1 MKNKSVLALALL
13 CGFSFSQNISY
24 ADGETVIYN
33 KDGIVLK
40 LNGDDKGTFKVSIEN
55 NSSKDMFGVKLK
67 SEDIKGL
74 KIVGGKE
81 IEIGNVKA
89 GEKRVLDEKELKFEI
104 EKAIQ
109 HSIKKGKLSKT
120 GVDGVYK
127 IYIPIAI
134 AGMVGAICVLV
145 SKKRNAKRL
154 LSVAIGTGIL
164 ASSILTYTTN
174 ADVIYKNSVDVGGK
188 INISDKSYDYIGVL
202 MWNDVETGKI
212 NEKDNTKPD
221 ITPNKPDT
229 KPDITPNKP
238 DTKPDTKP
246 DEPSVPSN
254 PEEKDKVV
262 EIEDANLKKFILDKL
277 HAYNGEDSF
286 EAEMKEYNFKLTDK
300 SYRKDKNS
308 NDIYKSD
315 LEKIEALG
323 IRGMD
328 ASEENLIEV
337 SSIKGLEF
345 CKNLK
350 SLTISSG
357 EIPDDYEEIRY
368 SEGAIK
374 DLTPLSALK
383 NLEFLRLSHNEI
395 SDVSPLKDL
404 TNLKSLYISH
414 NNISDISAL
423 ENLKNLE
430 NFDFAVNKV
439 SDMSIVKNF
448 TKLKL
453 LDIYSNKIS
462 NIDAVKDLEKL
473 LYFRADSNKIE
484 KIDSLKNLK
493 VLEDLDL
500 GSNALKDTSVL
511 NDLTNLK
518 KLSLKKNNLKNIDL
532 SKLLNIEE
540 LDLEEN
546 ELKDVSFLAN
556 MPNLKNLYVQ
566 KNKIENLNAISKL
579 TNLQLL
585 NFSDNSISDINFVK
599 DLVNVTSLRISNNVV
614 SDISA
619 IKNLNELT
627 DVHIDGNKVKDFTV
641 LNEKKG
647 LYEKIIHNQNIDFE
661 KELESTEKTF
671 EVDNVFIGL
680 EDIAKD
686 KKITVSSE
694 NKDITVVLENGKL
707 KFSLTD
713 KTVENL
719 NKGSLDFVVNFEFEN
734 TLDYTNTSNVL
745 KLNVE
750 LKKVEKAKP
759 EEKDKFVDIEDAKLL
774 KVINKNLDKNRADDQ
789 KVTVKEME
797 SLTELSLFLD
807 ENGKAHFPIKMS
819 KEEKD
824 DEPKKSILGEP
835 QSLQGTKD
843 FKFAVTRGI
852 KSIKGLEYAKNLEKL
867 KLNENEISDISPLK
881 DLTKLKYLEIQRNR
895 IVDIKPLENLKN
907 LEFLKLYNNL
917 IEELKPLAGLT
928 NLKGLDLHYNVTVEG
943 DESHK
948 KISKGI
954 TDISPLKDLKNLD
967 FLDISANRI
976 EDVSILKDFDKIV
989 DLDLSGNRIK
999 NYTGLEDYIAKRL
1012 EKALN
1017 EGVGSMLHAGQ
1028 TVSLGETLNVK
1039 SNEVSFGSPYLGIEE
1054 LGKSIAKA
1062 FEKEYNVFEKSSTN
1076 IKGIDASYDKETKKI
1091 TLKIS
1096 DDAIAENN
1104 GKEVDLV
1111 VKLTDAEGA
1120 YGFTINSIKLKFDVV
1135 EEIVAEEYKDFYYNL
1150 FNKYNNFD
1158 EKYTNLTD
1166 EANAK
1171 FSKTNRPKKDK
1182 NFTKEDF
1189 KMLKTFSI
1197 IDKNI
1202 TDKMVKSLRY
1212 AENLEEFKIMLN
1224 SASLKRE
1231 VTNFDFLTK
1240 TPKLKQFFYQNQDYK
1255 NAKKEKFPTGVD
1267 FSKNTALEEVVI
1279 SQTDLSNVLPFKNL
1293 KLKQLSLQDN
1303 NITNIFFIK
1312 DMSSLVRL
1320 DLDNNKISNLP
1331 DLSKMQNLVTLYLRD
1346 NNISD
1351 ISKLESLKNLEALH
1365 LRNNKISDISVLTK
1379 LPKLHRI
1386 YIDKNNALVNYMELV
1401 KKLKGINT
1409 LFVDEISKDDFEW
1422 MKEFAIRN
1430 EVDATED
1437 EDKARMFRFEKL
1449 EIPVNVKKT
1458 EIKGGFIEIDNPLKD
1473 WENNT
1478 IEEFD
1483 GENVNEEEI
1492 IKNNNLIFNE
1502 NKIKIKV
1509 QDKNKFEEVYEI
1521 IAENYEH
1528 MFGNKNYKQPAT
1540 VSGKVVLKINISE

>member
-40 LNGDDKGTFKVSIEN
+40 LSGDDKGTFKVSIEN

-174 ADVIYKNSVDVGGK
+174 ADVIYKNSVDVRGK
-188 INISDKSYDYIGVL
+188 ININDEFYDYVGVL
-202 MWNDVETGKI
+202 MWNDVESGKI

-221 ITPNKPDT
+221 INPNKPDTKPDT

-246 DEPSVPSN
+246 DEPSVPSD
-254 PEEKDKVV
+254 PEEKDEII
-262 EIEDANLKKFILDKL
+262 EIEDANLKQFILDKL

-484 KIDSLKNLK
+484 NIDSLKNLK

-532 SKLLNIEE
+532 SKLVNLEE
-540 LDLEEN
+540 LDLEKN
-546 ELKDVSFLAN
+546 ELKDVAFLAN
-556 MPNLKNLYVQ
+556 VLNLKNLYVQ
-566 KNKIENLNAISKL
+566 NNKIENLNAISKL

-585 NFSDNSISDINFVK
+585 NFSNNSISDINFVK
-599 DLVNVTSLRISNNVV
+599 DLVKVTSLRLSNNVV

-627 DVHIDGNKVKDFTV
+627 EVHIDGNKVKDFTV

-647 LYEKIIHNQNIDFE
+647 LSEKIIHNQNVDLK

-686 KKITVSSE
+686 KKIKVSSE

-713 KTVENL
+713 KAVENL

-734 TLDYTNTSNVL
+734 TLDYTNTPNVL
-745 KLNVE
+745 KLNVK

-774 KVINKNLDKNRADDQ
+774 KVINKNLGRDRADDR

-797 SLTELSLFLD
+797 SLTELSLFLKED
-807 ENGKAHFPIKMS
+807 GSADFSENAKY
-819 KEEKD
+819 
-824 DEPKKSILGEP
+824 SILGVP

-843 FKFAVTRGI
+843 FKFAVTRGM
-852 KSIKGLEYAKNLEKL
+852 KSIKGLEYAKNLKKL

-881 DLTKLKYLEIQRNR
+881 ELTKLEYLEIQRNR
-895 IVDIKPLENLKN
+895 IVDIKPLEKLTNLT
-907 LEFLKLYNNL
+907 FLKLYNNL
-917 IEELKPLAGLT
+917 IEDITPLSNLT
-928 NLKGLDLHYNVTVEG
+928 NLTGLDLHYNVTVEG

-954 TDISPLKDLKNLD
+954 TDISALKNLKNLT

-976 EDVSILKDFDKIV
+976 EDVSIIKDLNKIEH
-989 DLDLSGNRIK
+989 LDISGNRVK
-999 NYTGLEDYIAKRL
+999 NYEGLGEYLAKRL
-1012 EKALN
+1012 GNALN
-1017 EGVGSMLHAGQ
+1017 EGIGSMQFSGQ
-1028 TVSLGETLNVK
+1028 GVDLGKTVEVNA
-1039 SNEVSFGSPYLGIEE
+1039 NEVSFETPFKGIKE
-1054 LGKSIAKA
+1054 LGVALG
-1062 FEKEYNVFEKSSTN
+1062 EVFGAEEALNPFSEISTG
-1076 IKGIDASYDKETKKI
+1076 KDGIDASYDLDSNTI
-1091 TLKIS
+1091 TLNIS
-1096 DDAIAENN
+1096 DDVIAENK
-1104 GKEVDLV
+1104 GKELNLNLKMLLDEYTWTLKNV
-1111 VKLTDAEGA
+1111 
-1120 YGFTINSIKLKFDVV
+1120 KLKF
-1135 EEIVAEEYKDFYYNL
+1135 
-1150 FNKYNNFD
+1150 
-1158 EKYTNLTD
+1158 
-1166 EANAK
+1166 
-1171 FSKTNRPKKDK
+1171 
-1182 NFTKEDF
+1182 
-1189 KMLKTFSI
+1189 
-1197 IDKNI
+1197 
-1202 TDKMVKSLRY
+1202 
-1212 AENLEEFKIMLN
+1212 
-1224 SASLKRE
+1224 
-1231 VTNFDFLTK
+1231 
-1240 TPKLKQFFYQNQDYK
+1240 
-1255 NAKKEKFPTGVD
+1255 
-1267 FSKNTALEEVVI
+1267 
-1279 SQTDLSNVLPFKNL
+1279 
-1293 KLKQLSLQDN
+1293 
-1303 NITNIFFIK
+1303 
-1312 DMSSLVRL
+1312 
-1320 DLDNNKISNLP
+1320 
-1331 DLSKMQNLVTLYLRD
+1331 
-1346 NNISD
+1346 
-1351 ISKLESLKNLEALH
+1351 
-1365 LRNNKISDISVLTK
+1365 
-1379 LPKLHRI
+1379 
-1386 YIDKNNALVNYMELV
+1386 
-1401 KKLKGINT
+1401 
-1409 LFVDEISKDDFEW
+1409 
-1422 MKEFAIRN
+1422 
-1430 EVDATED
+1430 
-1437 EDKARMFRFEKL
+1437 
-1449 EIPVNVKKT
+1449 
-1458 EIKGGFIEIDNPLKD
+1458 
-1473 WENNT
+1473 
-1478 IEEFD
+1478 
-1483 GENVNEEEI
+1483 
-1492 IKNNNLIFNE
+1492 
-1502 NKIKIKV
+1502 
-1509 QDKNKFEEVYEI
+1509 
-1521 IAENYEH
+1521 
-1528 MFGNKNYKQPAT
+1528 
-1540 VSGKVVLKINISE
+1540 SE